1 MTGTSTCKYCI
12 IFQLHKITHVIAVVT
27 CCYWWGPT
35 NDNSARNIGRVKDDI
50 KVTINIRC
58 LDSIAVWNES
68 TKVLIQYKPN
78 KNLMCFIYFHL
89 FRTYIKCFIFNQ
101 LLKVLFAPQSIT
113 IRKFC
118 RVSLNQYNVIH
129 LSICI
134 KVQHIPSM
142 TVPVHFV
149 FI

>member
-1 MTGTSTCKYCI
+1 MHYLLHVTSQNDTCNSSCHLLWLARTDERPLCKEEKSINDI
-12 IFQLHKITHVIAVVT
+12 I
-27 CCYWWGPT
+27 
-35 NDNSARNIGRVKDDI
+35 
-50 KVTINIRC
+50 VTINTRC
-58 LDSIAVWNES
+58 LHSIAVWNES
-68 TKVLIQYKPN
+68 TNVLIQYKPN
-78 KNLMCFIYFHL
+78 KNLICFIYFHL
-89 FRTYIKCFIFNQ
+89 FRTYITCFIFNQ
-101 LLKVLFAPQSIT
+101 LFKLLFAPQSIT

-149 FI
+149 FV